1 MIRFRLPLQL
11 LLSGACMALIAPL
24 TPASAADNQCIG
36 CHQDSDFYARHPR
49 LHAYYQDWL
58 ESPHK
63 MAGTTCDD
71 CHGGNPDAKSM
82 SKAHSGV
89 LPVSDEQS
97 ALHFRQQPDTCGR
110 CHNNKRAQ
118 FIQSKHYQA
127 LTGQRTAPTCTT
139 CHPAMNRRPEYR
151 SIVLNACRNC
161 HDEGNSEK
169 LPLISDQAE
178 SMFQQLNIA
187 SGFLGWANIYYESH
201 GWPED
206 SAAKVREL
214 GERYQLVLD
223 QVHKFDMNETEA
235 AMSEIQ
241 GELREMF
248 DTARRSK
255 MQEAEAG
262 S

>member
-1 MIRFRLPLQL
+1 MIRRRLPLQL
-11 LLSGACMALIAPL
+11 LLSAACMALMVPL
-24 TPASAADNQCIG
+24 TPAIAADNQCTG

-58 ESPHK
+58 QSPHK
-63 MAGTTCDD
+63 MAGATCDD
-71 CHGGNPDAKSM
+71 CHGGNPAAQSM
-82 SKAHSGV
+82 DEAHSGV

-97 ALHFRQQPDTCGR
+97 LLHFRQQPDTCGG
-110 CHNNKRAQ
+110 CHADKRAQ
-118 FIQSKHYQA
+118 FVQSKHYEA
-127 LTGQRTAPTCTT
+127 LTGERAAPTCTT

-161 HDEGNSEK
+161 HDEGNSGN
-169 LPLISDQAE
+169 LPLIAEQAE
-178 SMFQQLNIA
+178 SAFQQLNIA

-201 GWPED
+201 GWPDD
-206 SAAKVREL
+206 SATQVREL
-214 GERYQLVLD
+214 EERYRLVLD
-223 QVHKFDMNETEA
+223 QVHKFDMNETED

-248 DTARRSK
+248 DTARRIK